1 MFRPAVQVEKKGAKR
16 RRQNKDGRHSVLF
29 RKIRLLVGIAVASAA
44 LFGQAKEWI
53 DRGEYEL
60 VAEQIGKATDPAKKL
75 ELLNQWKQKYPNTKF
90 GWERLGAYLVTYQQL
105 QKGKEMFDIA
115 KEMSAADPKNFTGPY
130 YITLLVLSMGST
142 DPAVL
147 EDGEKAANTMLS
159 NLDEYFSAAKKPQGA
174 ADDAW
179 AKQKADAQM
188 KALQALVYVS
198 TVKKDWPAVEER
210 ISNLLKVAPKNAMA
224 SYQLGT
230 AILSQ
235 RKQEKQALAI
245 YHFARAC
252 ALEGEGA
259 APAAQK
265 QQVCDYFGRVYP
277 QYRGDKKGMD
287 ELKAKAAAEVF
298 PPTDF
303 AIKTKQ
309 QEDMEGL
316 EELKKTNPQLAMWV
330 QMKQELQGPGSA
342 AYVEQIKDAAL
353 PKFKGKVVSMD
364 PAVNPKKIVV
374 GISDASAPE
383 ITLEIADKGFLPGSV
398 EPGTE
403 LEFEGVGKTF
413 TADPFNLT
421 VEVEKE
427 KITGW
432 TGKPVAAKKAAPK
445 GVVRKKK

>member
-1 MFRPAVQVEKKGAKR
+1 M
-16 RRQNKDGRHSVLF
+16 LF
-29 RKIRLLVGIAVASAA
+29 RKIKLLVGMAVATAM
-44 LFGQAKEWI
+44 LFGQAKEWV

-105 QKGKEMFDIA
+105 NKAKEMFETA
-115 KEMSAADPKNFTGPY
+115 KEMTAADPKNFTGPY
-130 YITLLVLSMGST
+130 YITLLVLSMGSQ

-147 EDGEKAANTMLS
+147 EEGEKAANTMLS
-159 NLDEYFSAAKKPQGA
+159 NLDEYFAAAKKPAGA
-174 ADDAW
+174 PDDAW

-188 KALQALVYVS
+188 KALQTLVFVS
-198 TVKKDWPAVEER
+198 TVKKDWPAVESR
-210 ISNLLKVAPKNAMA
+210 ISNLLKVSPKNGMA

-235 RKQEKQALAI
+235 RKQEKQVLAI

-252 ALEGEGA
+252 ALDGEGA
-259 APAAQK
+259 VPAAQK

-298 PPTDF
+298 PPEGF
-303 AIKTKQ
+303 VIKTKQ
-309 QEDMEGL
+309 QEDMEQL
-316 EELKKTNPQLAMWV
+316 EDLKKTNPQLAMWV
-330 QMKQELQGPGSA
+330 QMKQELAGPGSA
-342 AYVEQIKDAAL
+342 AYFEQIKGAAL
-353 PKFKGKVVSMD
+353 PKLKGKVVSLD
-364 PAVNPKKIVV
+364 PPVNPKKIVV

-383 ITLEIADKGFLPGSV
+383 ITIEIDEKGFLPGSV

-403 LEFEGVGKTF
+403 LEFEGVGKEF
-413 TADPFNLT
+413 SADPFNLT
-421 VEVEKE
+421 ITAEKE
-427 KITGW
+427 KIVGW
-432 TGKPVAAKKAAPK
+432 TGKPVAATKKAAPK
-445 GVVRKKK
+445 GVVTKKKATK